1 MFIFVTDKCIFKT
14 TNSAM
19 SRQTPF
25 IACICITAI
34 AVCIALPS
42 CRKADSSA
50 ERVKQWIGRE
60 IVIPDSLHFSVLGE
74 NVDRTMTNADF
85 TVITYIDSA
94 GCTPCRMKLSEWA
107 ETIDIFNSVADVDFL
122 MILSSFDRD
131 KLDFTLRRD
140 DFRHA
145 VAVDNNNTFA
155 TVNTLPSSESFHTFL
170 LDADMHIL
178 AIGNPVTNPK
188 VKDLYLGIIKGDV
201 SSPSVPGDGAPSQ
214 TLSRSIGTVA
224 SGDTASADFFITNH
238 DNFTYHIQD
247 FVPSC
252 SCTYARTHTDSI
264 PPGKSVGITVYYTG
278 DTVSGHFVRY
288 VDVFIKEKGKP
299 IRLKVYGFNNNINH

>member
-1 MFIFVTDKCIFKT
+1 MYLSLRLINAIIFKT
-14 TNSAM
+14 TVSAM

-42 CRKADSSA
+42 CRKADTST
-50 ERVKQWIGRE
+50 EMVKQWIGRE
-60 IVIPDSLHFSVLGE
+60 IVIPDSLHFSILGE

-94 GCTPCRMKLSEWA
+94 GCTSCRMKLSEWA

-145 VAVDNNNTFA
+145 VAVDSSCTFA

-170 LDADMHIL
+170 LDADCNIL
-178 AIGNPVTNPK
+178 AIGNPVMNPK
-188 VKDLYLGIIKGDV
+188 IKNLYLNILKGDTI
-201 SSPSVPGDGAPSQ
+201 SPS
-214 TLSRSIGTVA
+214 TVT
-224 SGDTASADFFITNH
+224 DASAQCLSHNLGLVAKGHTVKTNFYFNNT
-238 DNFTYHIQD
+238 DNYVYHIQGT
-247 FVPSC
+247 VPSC
-252 SCTYARTHTDSI
+252 DCTRAIVRADSI
-264 PPGKSVGITVYYTG
+264 VPGATAVIAVYYTG
-278 DTVSGHFVRY
+278 DSIPGGFSRY
-288 VDVFIKEKGKP
+288 VDVFIDEKENP
-299 IRLKVYGFNNNINH
+299 IRLKVYGFNK